1 VSFFWES
8 EEVMMFKIQMAL
20 NRLPFSK
27 KTTES
32 RLFGDNLA
40 DDLGPKPTV
49 SGH

>member
-1 VSFFWES
+1 VSFFWKS
-8 EEVMMFKIQMAL
+8 EQVMIFKIQMAL

-32 RLFGDNLA
+32 PIFGDDLA